1 MVKLRELV
9 ESGLDTDIEVDEDL
23 LNRFQLPDSQNE
35 QPTESTE
42 TVVEEKEDQGSG
54 KLALPEALQPGPD
67 PRNMTREELLAK
79 KERLSTPLG
88 FVKET
93 LTDSAKLAAK
103 QAEYVSA
110 GAVGVSDTLIDL
122 INFASADGGKYDI
135 PKIPDYE
142 SKTSEAIRDISGLV
156 IPMLGIKAKIIQTG
170 SRIHA
175 AGKAAPWLQ
184 KLGNRKS
191 FDWFARFGAD
201 IGSGAL
207 VDYVAEQNK
216 EDHNLAGTLK
226 KYWPRTFQ
234 WIPDRIATTDSDSPD
249 LKRSK
254 NVNEG
259 AIFGLLSSVVEGV
272 AFITKA
278 GRSVKDTSKFIT
290 KSEAGGKS
298 LKQLTEDQFTNI
310 VFDPDNPMTD
320 SILRNQA
327 RKEYELDL
335 LGQYF
340 SDASDGKFTEPT
352 LGVHDVFDETETLI
366 RTKDPDGVIGASID
380 AAQIK
385 NNVDTSWGRLS
396 NTIHEAARKQGIELE
411 NLSNRTLVA
420 ELTDQIKKAGKVGK
434 KLNSGKTIT
443 ANMVDDAGKNLA
455 AILLNPQVEP
465 DQIIRLLDNFNKAV
479 EGSAAR
485 IVGKRGVNIAIKEL
499 TKQIT
504 DLDVQKARAY
514 LVTSEAGQI
523 SDMAEGFR
531 LMEGNKSL
539 VRTVDAM
546 ADRLEVLMVE
556 KGLAQFEANSLLSNM
571 QSWKQAVKT
580 GDKNVMNATADT
592 ILAAH
597 SQKLREIIPQAK
609 KWTNTIKEVSKEQPQ
624 FLRSLMLAS
633 EMADGNV
640 DTLYKLHKWAGEDSL
655 GVFNKAFIDGHPEV
669 PSIVNQAM
677 WSNLFNSWLSS
688 TGTPVRALVGN
699 LTGLLGYGSQTVV
712 GHVVTGDLVRAKQA
726 MIAHFALDNTLQQ
739 ALNHM
744 RLVFRKVST
753 APKEF
758 KYLSRKD
765 IALKEVKGDEVI
777 REYAKAAEARGELG
791 PNMLLSLYDD
801 LDAIS
806 ADPALRF
813 SSNAMTA
820 FDGFTQSIN
829 ANTEAK
835 FRSIWK
841 IQEEGRELTE
851 ETLREA
857 QEEIYSKMFN
867 AEGLVS
873 DEAVK
878 TATSVIAL
886 NADSPIVDSI
896 NELLRR
902 FPAFKSVI
910 LFPRTQ
916 GNIIKVFGDWSPV
929 TKFNNEYRFLWGDNG
944 KKGLTDGFKDLEIKN
959 YLSTKGIQIDKN
971 YMEQFIRHRAMAK
984 GRLAISRFFV
994 TMAALSAID
1003 GRCTGW
1009 GHYDKSRQ
1017 RSRVKQGWKQKS
1029 CKAPGGAQVSYEWM
1043 GPIGDWLATT
1053 VDIVDN
1059 FDNLSTG
1066 QFEDLLGKMSWIFA
1080 SVLGNRSNLAAFEPL
1095 HDIFQGNGAA
1105 MTRLSSNL
1113 ANHALPLGGLRQDV
1127 SKLLNPSLR
1136 VVRNDLADQLRNR
1149 NGWLDIFDPQGAL
1162 PEMYDYVTGEKIGYQ
1177 ENWFMR
1183 ALNRSGLIKI
1193 HPKITPEKQFLIDI
1207 EYNITPSLKIS
1218 RHGAVLK
1225 PDEISAIHS
1234 LMGQQGEFK
1243 ANLKKVIRRANNFEY
1258 EGHVGFVNIIKAQR
1272 RGLVSS
1278 DVLDSSKFLGIFDEI
1293 NSIYLNAK
1301 NLAELNLP
1309 DDMRNEI
1316 TRREYI
1322 ERNKSLNTERGD
1334 LDALYQDAYPELEEI
1349 LNLAK

>member
-42 TVVEEKEDQGSG
+42 TVEEEDQGSG

-93 LTDSAKLAAK
+93 LTDTGKIAAK
-103 QAEYVSA
+103 QAEHVSA
-110 GAVGVSDTLIDL
+110 AAVGVSDTLIDF
-122 INFASADGGKYDI
+122 INWASADGGKYDI

-142 SKTSEAIRDISGLV
+142 SKTSEAIRDISGLI
-156 IPMLGIKAKIIQTG
+156 IPMLGIRSKIIQVGTKA
-170 SRIHA
+170 HA
-175 AGKAAPWLQ
+175 SGQAAPWLQ

-191 FDWFARFGAD
+191 FDWFARSGAD
-201 IGSGAL
+201 VGAGTL

-226 KYWPRTFQ
+226 KYWPRTYQ
-234 WIPDRIATTDSDSPD
+234 WIPDRYATTDSDSPEV
-249 LKRSK
+249 KRNK

-259 AIFGLLSSVVEGV
+259 AVFGLLSSVVEGV
-272 AFITKA
+272 AFILKA
-278 GRSVKDTSKFIT
+278 GKSTKNVSKFIT
-290 KSEAGGKS
+290 KSEAGGRAIKE
-298 LKQLTEDQFTNI
+298 LTEDQFTNI
-310 VFDPDNPMTD
+310 VFDPDNPITD

-327 RKEYELDL
+327 RKEFELDL

-340 SDASDGKFTEPT
+340 SDATDGTFTKPT

-380 AAQIK
+380 AAQIQ
-385 NNVDTSWGRLS
+385 NNIETSWGRLG
-396 NTIHEAARKQGIELE
+396 NIIHEAARKQGIELE

-420 ELTDQIKKAGKVGK
+420 EISDQIKKAGKVGK

-443 ANMVDDAGKNLA
+443 ANMVDEAGKNLS

-465 DQIIRLLDNFNKAV
+465 DQIIRLLDDFNKSI

-485 IVGKRGVNIAIKEL
+485 LVGKRGINLAIKDL
-499 TKQIT
+499 TQQIT

-556 KGLAQFEANSLLSNM
+556 KGLAQFEANSLLSNI

-580 GDKNVMNATADT
+580 GDKEVMNATAET

-597 SQKLREIIPQAK
+597 GQKLREIIPQAK

-677 WSNLFNSWLSS
+677 WSNLFNSWLSA
-688 TGTPVRALVGN
+688 TGTPVKALVGN

-765 IALKEVKGDEVI
+765 IALKEIKGNEVI
-777 REYAKAAEARGELG
+777 REYAKASEARGELG
-791 PNMLLSLYDD
+791 PKMLLSLYDD

-813 SSNAMTA
+813 SSNAMSA

-835 FRSIWK
+835 FRALWK
-841 IQEEGRELTE
+841 IQEEGKELTE

-857 QEEIYSKMFN
+857 KEEIYSKMFN
-867 AEGLVS
+867 SEGLVQE
-873 DEAVK
+873 EAVK
-878 TATSVIAL
+878 KATQTIAL

-944 KKGLTDGFKDLEIKN
+944 QKTLTDGFKDLEIQE
-959 YLSTKGIQIDKN
+959 YLATKGVEIDEN

-1003 GRCTGW
+1003 NRCTGW

-1017 RSRVKQGWKQKS
+1017 RSRVKQGWKQKT
-1029 CKAPGGAQVSYEWM
+1029 CRAPGGAQVSYEWM

-1105 MTRLSSNL
+1105 MTRLSTNL

-1136 VVRNDLADQLRNR
+1136 VVRNDFADQLRNR
-1149 NGWLDIFDPQGAL
+1149 NGWLDLFDPQGAL
-1162 PEMYDYVTGEKIGYQ
+1162 PEMYDYVTGEKVGYQ

-1193 HPKITPEKQFLIDI
+1193 HNKITPEKQFLIDI
-1207 EYNITPSLKIS
+1207 EFNSNPNLKMS
-1218 RHGAVLK
+1218 RNGAVLE
-1225 PDEISAIHS
+1225 PAEISAIHS
-1234 LMGQQGEFK
+1234 IMGEQGLFK
-1243 ANLKKVIRRANNFEY
+1243 KELKRIIRRANNFEY
-1258 EGHVGFVNIIKAQR
+1258 EGHTGFINIIKAQR

-1278 DVLDSSKFLGIFDEI
+1278 KVLDSAKFLGIFDEI
-1293 NSIYLNAK
+1293 NSAYLHAK
-1301 NLAELNLP
+1301 NFAERSLP
-1309 DDMRNEI
+1309 DDLQNAIRL
-1316 TRREYI
+1316 REY
-1322 ERNKSLNTERGD
+1322 EVMNQNTATESGD
-1334 LDALYQDAYPELEEI
+1334 LDTLYQQAYPEVEEI
-1349 LNLAK
+1349 LNLPK

>member
-1 MVKLRELV
+1 MAKLRDIV
-9 ESGLDTDIEVDEDL
+9 DSGLDTEIDEEL
-23 LNRFQLPDSQNE
+23 LNRFQLPE
-35 QPTESTE
+35 QQQPTPTESTD
-42 TVVEEKEDQGSG
+42 TVEDKEVSPEPQKTDKFPDVEPG
-54 KLALPEALQPGPD
+54 QPIPGHLGLRK
-67 PRNMTREELLAK
+67 PR
-79 KERLSTPLG
+79 PGVGG
-88 FVKET
+88 FVQDTAQDIYE
-93 LTDSAKLAAK
+93 SAAP
-103 QAEYVSA
+103 V
-110 GAVGVSDTLIDL
+110 VGITDTLIDF

-135 PKIPDYE
+135 PKLPEYE
-142 SKTSEAIRDISGLV
+142 SNTAEAVRDISGLI
-156 IPMLGIKAKIIQTG
+156 IPTLGLRSKLLQAGAKA
-170 SRIHA
+170 HA
-175 AGKAAPWLQ
+175 SKTAVPWLQ

-191 FDWFARFGAD
+191 FEYISRFGAD

-207 VDYVAEQNK
+207 VDYVAKQNQ
-216 EDHNLAGTLK
+216 EDDNLAGTLK

-234 WIPDRIATTDSDSPD
+234 WIPDRIATTDRDSPE

-259 AIFGLLSSVVEGV
+259 AIFGMLAGIVEGF
-272 AFITKA
+272 AFLTKA
-278 GRSVKDTSKFIT
+278 HKSIDNTSKFIT
-290 KSEAGGKS
+290 KSEVVSKELNKITKDKYTDIKFS
-298 LKQLTEDQFTNI
+298 
-310 VFDPDNPMTD
+310 DNPFED
-320 SILRNQA
+320 SILRNTA
-327 RKEYELDL
+327 RKENELDL
-335 LGQYF
+335 LGKYYL
-340 SDASDGKFTEPT
+340 SKGEVTEPT
-352 LGVHDVFDETETLI
+352 VGIHDVFDETETLV
-366 RTKDPDGVIGASID
+366 RSKDPDGIIGAAVD
-380 AAQIK
+380 TAQIQ
-385 NNVDTSWGRLS
+385 NNIETSWGRLG
-396 NTIHEAARKQGIELE
+396 NIVHEASRKNGLELE
-411 NLSNRTLVA
+411 NLTNRTLVS
-420 ELTDQIKKAGKVGK
+420 ELTTELKKGGKFGK
-434 KLNSGKTIT
+434 KLNSGKLVSEK
-443 ANMVDDAGKNLA
+443 MVDDAGRHLA
-455 AILLNPQVEP
+455 ATLLHPQVEP
-465 DQIIRLLDNFNKAV
+465 DDIIGILDEFKRSI
-479 EGSAAR
+479 EGSAVR
-485 IVGKRGVNIAIKEL
+485 IVGKKGINRAIKDL
-499 TKQIT
+499 TQQIIDIDT
-504 DLDVQKARAY
+504 HKARAY
-514 LVTSEAGQI
+514 LLTSEAGQI
-523 SDMAEGFR
+523 SDMAEGVR
-531 LMEGNKSL
+531 LMEGSTS
-539 VRTVDAM
+539 VQRAVDAM

-571 QSWKQAVKT
+571 QTWKEASKT
-580 GDKNVMNATADT
+580 GDKQIMSTTADV
-592 ILAAH
+592 ILANH
-597 SQKLREIIPQAK
+597 GEKLREIIPKAK
-609 KWTNTIKEVSKEQPQ
+609 EWTQTIRNVSKEHPA
-624 FLRSLMLAS
+624 FLKSLMLAS

-886 NADSPIVDSI
+886 NADSPIVDGI
-896 NELLRR
+896 NQLLRR

-929 TKFNNEYRFLWGDNG
+929 TKFNREYQQLWGANG
-944 KKGLTDGFKDLEIKN
+944 AKELHEFVDQDIRHFLSSKN
-959 YLSTKGIQIDKN
+959 IPIDDD
-971 YMEQFIRHRAMAK
+971 YMEQFIRQRAMAK
-984 GRLAISRFFV
+984 GRLSIGRFFV

-1003 GRCTGW
+1003 DRCTGW

-1017 RSRVKQGWKQKS
+1017 RARVKAGWKKKT
-1029 CKAPGGAQVSYEWM
+1029 CRAPGGAQLSYEWM

-1053 VDIVDN
+1053 IDIVDN

-1066 QFEDLLGKMSWIFA
+1066 QTEDLLGKMSWVFA

-1105 MTRLSSNL
+1105 TTRWSSNL
-1113 ANHALPLGGLRQDV
+1113 ANHSLPLGGLRQDV

-1136 VVRNDLADQLRNR
+1136 VVRNDFADQLRNR
-1149 NGWLDIFDPQGAL
+1149 NGWLDLFDPQGAL

-1177 ENWFMR
+1177 ENWLIR
-1183 ALNRSGLIKI
+1183 AANRSGLIKI

-1207 EYNITPSLKIS
+1207 EFNSNPSLKMS
-1218 RHGAVLK
+1218 QNGAALE
-1225 PDEISAIHS
+1225 PHEIAAIHS
-1234 LMGQQGEFK
+1234 KMGEQGVFRNELRK
-1243 ANLKKVIRRANNFEY
+1243 IIRRANNVEFD
-1258 EGHVGFVNIIKAQR
+1258 GHKGFINIIKAQR

-1278 DVLDSSKFLGIFDEI
+1278 DVLDSAKFLGIFDAI
-1293 NSIYLNAK
+1293 NSAYSRAK
-1301 NLAELNLP
+1301 KNAELSLP
-1309 DDMRNEI
+1309 AEMRHEI
-1316 TRREYI
+1316 RRREF
-1322 ERNKSLNTERGD
+1322 EVRNREVATEQGD
-1334 LDALYQDAYPELEEI
+1334 LNKLYRQEYPEVQKL
-1349 LNLAK
+1349 LDLAN